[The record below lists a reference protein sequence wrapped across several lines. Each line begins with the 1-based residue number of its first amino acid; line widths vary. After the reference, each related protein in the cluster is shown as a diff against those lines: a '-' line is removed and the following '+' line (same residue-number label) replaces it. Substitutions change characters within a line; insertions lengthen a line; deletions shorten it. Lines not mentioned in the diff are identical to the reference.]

1 MEVTR
6 DGGRRVEN
14 FADPTDKL
22 AQSPS
27 FGGKPFITA
36 MIRVMK
42 IHSGTPIMYSLFNTK
57 GHRHALALG
66 VGVPG
71 HCQEKLMQTSIVC
84 CAC

>member
-42 IHSGTPIMYSLFNTK
+42 IHSGTPIILFLIQKDTVTPW
-57 GHRHALALG
+57 RLAWG
-66 VGVPG
+66 SQDTV
-71 HCQEKLMQTSIVC
+71 KKN
-84 CAC
+84 